1 MTKRKFM
8 MIDLTI
14 FSILAGLSEFFSG
27 FLFNYFNSGYYIS
40 LAIMITIIAII
51 RWSFWGVIPL
61 LVSGIVDIIMNQNYI
76 MTDKPLEL
84 GYAILFYVIAPLTIL
99 FVLFYV
105 KRKRRDEQI
114 NTTAKF
120 ILYIIMC
127 YLLLIIGK
135 GIVILIIEHTFTG
148 FADYFVSVSL
158 SLVISLILLLI
169 FKSKTDLIRDMDSYI
184 EEVQM
189 EERYERQHLK
199 QES

>member
-84 GYAILFYVIAPLTIL
+84 VYAILFYVIAPLTIL